1 MTNGRFLKEC
11 VGMSKALLFVAEQVK
26 PFPPRG
32 KLVYDKKAALTLAD
46 ELRDLADVVEEAA
59 G

>member
-1 MTNGRFLKEC
+1 
-11 VGMSKALLFVAEQVK
+11 MSKALLFVAEQAKHCK
-26 PFPPRG
+26 PRS

-59 G
+59 K